1 MINWK
6 VRIRNKQFWV
16 SIIPALAI
24 LVQAIA
30 AVFGYT
36 LNLDEMVGKILQV
49 VSAVFAV
56 LAILGIVVDPTTAG
70 IGDSER
76 AMSYEEPWL
85 DAVQASGCLLRQ
97 KHWQALL
104 ERFCEQWHGLQR
116 VGVIRSTLRQR
127 LEDQWE
133 IRHRTL

>member
-6 VRIRNKQFWV
+6 VRIKNKQFWV

-24 LVQAIA
+24 LAQAIA

-56 LAILGIVVDPTTAG
+56 LAILGVVVDPTTAG
-70 IGDSER
+70 VGDSAR
-76 AMSYEEPWL
+76 AMSYDEPWA
-85 DAVQASGCLLRQ
+85 DEPDD
-97 KHWQALL
+97 K
-104 ERFCEQWHGLQR
+104 
-116 VGVIRSTLRQR
+116 
-127 LEDQWE
+127 
-133 IRHRTL
+133 